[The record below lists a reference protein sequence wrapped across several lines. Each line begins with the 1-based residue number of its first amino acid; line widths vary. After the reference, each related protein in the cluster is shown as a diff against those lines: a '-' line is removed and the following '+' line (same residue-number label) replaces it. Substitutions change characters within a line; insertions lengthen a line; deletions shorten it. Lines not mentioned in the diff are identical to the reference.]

1 MNVITSKVDK
11 KILAASLL
19 SIGLASFPS
28 QGILASET
36 LMNGVQVQQ
45 QNTIKVSG
53 VVSDSEGPIIG
64 ASVIEKGVKNNGTI
78 TDMDGNFQ
86 LSVKPG
92 ATLVISYMGYKKV
105 EVKAAAGKVMNI
117 TMHQD
122 SELLNEVVV
131 VGFGTQKKVNLT
143 GAVDVIDSKQMAERP
158 VSNAFR
164 LCRVQ
169 LLVFKSRNQAVA
181 STPVLLLMYVVV
193 RPSDRDHLVIRWY

>member
-1 MNVITSKVDK
+1 
-11 KILAASLL
+11 
-19 SIGLASFPS
+19 
-28 QGILASET
+28 
-36 LMNGVQVQQ
+36 MNGVQVQQ